1 MHIIHNNATARVF
14 QLPKQ
19 LKMLSL
25 KNQSITTRSLLL

>member
-1 MHIIHNNATARVF
+1 MHIIHNSATARVF

-25 KNQSITTRSLLL
+25 KNLIDYY